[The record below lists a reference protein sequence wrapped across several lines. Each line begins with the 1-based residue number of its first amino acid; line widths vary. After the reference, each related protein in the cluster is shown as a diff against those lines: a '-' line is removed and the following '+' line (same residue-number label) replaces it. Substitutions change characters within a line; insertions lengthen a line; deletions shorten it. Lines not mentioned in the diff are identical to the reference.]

1 MERCYLNFFFNIEN
15 INDLRNL
22 FIWGKRK
29 ISGSNYIFINN
40 VYEWFNLIV
49 VRIWGCF
56 LNFFF

>member
-29 ISGSNYIFINN
+29 ISESNYLFINN
-40 VYEWFNLIV
+40 VYEWFNLII

>member
-29 ISGSNYIFINN
+29 ISESNYIFINN
-40 VYEWFNLIV
+40 VYEWLNLII

>member
-29 ISGSNYIFINN
+29 ISESNNIFINN
-40 VYEWFNLIV
+40 VYEWFNLII